1 MRSGSCGL
9 FLCLRYA
16 QRDFVPIRRRHE
28 RAFFF
33 CGSQTGK
40 DVSKSDGVGADAEG
54 GTPFFGDDFGEA
66 GDAGFGEAVVGLA
79 AGGVVSF
86 GNPFGG
92 CG

>member
-1 MRSGSCGL
+1 M
-9 FLCLRYA
+9 
-16 QRDFVPIRRRHE
+16 
-28 RAFFF
+28 
-33 CGSQTGK
+33 
-40 DVSKSDGVGADAEG
+40 SKSDGVGADAEG